1 MRFDAARP
9 VTILAAGGTIAMSG
23 ERARPA
29 LEPAELVRAVPELAG
44 ADLEVRSL
52 RNLAGAEMGLDDA
65 LLVARTAAEETERGR
80 GVVVTHGTDTI
91 EETALLCDLLCD
103 AEAPVVVTGAI
114 RPASATGADGPANLR
129 DAVAAAGAAATA
141 GLGALVAF
149 AGELHAARTVRKV
162 DSVSPAAFGSPRTG
176 PLGAVREGRV
186 TVWAAVTRRAP
197 IRPERLDARVEI
209 VPTSLGDDGALLR
222 AAAGAADG
230 VVIVLL
236 GAGHAPPGFL
246 AALREVA
253 ARAAAGRDGA
263 ARARRHP
270 ARDLWLR
277 GSGGRRA
284 RRGRHSRRRPLARR
298 GAHQAPRLPGRG
310 PDRGCAA
317 RRLRGGRR
325 LATQACPASARSRGA
340 RC

>member
-1 MRFDAARP
+1 MQARVRFDAARP
-9 VTILAAGGTIAMSG
+9 VTILAAGGTIAMRG

-44 ADLEVRSL
+44 ADVEVRSL

-65 LLVARTAAEETERGR
+65 LLVARTAAEETGRGR

-91 EETALLCDLLCD
+91 EETAVLCDLLCD

-186 TVWAAVTRRAP
+186 TVWAAATRRAP

-236 GAGHAPPGFL
+236 GAGHAPPGL
-246 AALREVA
+246 PGGAPRGGPRACRWSRRCGPSAAPSCARPTASRERRA
-253 ARAAAGRDGA
+253 TCAPRASFPPAPSRPPRRASSSSPAWARA
-263 ARARRHP
+263 
-270 ARDLWLR
+270 
-277 GSGGRRA
+277 
-284 RRGRHSRRRPLARR
+284 
-298 GAHQAPRLPGRG
+298 
-310 PDRGCAA
+310 
-317 RRLRGGRR
+317 
-325 LATQACPASARSRGA
+325 
-340 RC
+340 

>member
-1 MRFDAARP
+1 MSFSAARP
-9 VTILAAGGTIAMSG
+9 VTILAAGGTIAMRG

-29 LEPAELVRAVPELAG
+29 LDATELVRAVPELAG

-65 LLVARTAAEETERGR
+65 LLVARAAVEETGRER

-91 EETALLCDLLCD
+91 EETAVLCDLLGD

-186 TVWAAVTRRAP
+186 TVWASVPRRPA
-197 IRPERLDARVEI
+197 IRAERLDARVEI
-209 VPTSLGDDGALLR
+209 VPTSLGDDGTLLR
-222 AAAGAADG
+222 AAAASADG
-230 VVIVLL
+230 VVAVLL

-253 ARAAAGRDGA
+253 
-263 ARARRHP
+263 
-270 ARDLWLR
+270 
-277 GSGGRRA
+277 
-284 RRGRHSRRRPLARR
+284 
-298 GAHQAPRLPGRG
+298 PRLPLVATVRPERG
-310 PDRGCAA
+310 AILRETYGFQGAEGDVRAAGVIPAGALSPAAA
-317 RRLRGGRR
+317 RITLLVCLGAGLDRDALR
-325 LATQACPASARSRGA
+325 AAFVADDD
-340 RC
+340 